1 MQPLIQVMTSS
12 LSKQERNKQLVRQ
25 FFEASDRQD
34 AEMMDQLV
42 SSTNYSLHFSGM
54 PPMNW
59 NTNKEQFLA
68 PFNKAFPDLRRNI
81 VDMVAEGD
89 KVAVSINVT
98 GTYKGEFQGIPATGK
113 QVSFTAMD
121 ILTIIDG
128 KITEEW
134 ATADMMGL
142 MQQIGAIPT
151 RSAGSNNNSTD
162 SA

>member
-1 MQPLIQVMTSS
+1 MAS
-12 LSKQERNKQLVRQ
+12 LSKQEQNKQLVHQ
-25 FFEASDRQD
+25 FFEALDRYD
-34 AEMMDQLV
+34 TEMVDQLL
-42 SSTNYSLHFSGM
+42 SSTNYSFHFSGM
-54 PPMNW
+54 PPMDW

-113 QVSFTAMD
+113 HVSFTAMD

-142 MQQIGAIPT
+142 MQQIGAIPV
-151 RSAGSNNNSTD
+151 RSTSSSSNNSNSSDTV
-162 SA
+162 

>member
-1 MQPLIQVMTSS
+1 MAS
-12 LSKQERNKQLVRQ
+12 LSKQEQNKQLVSQ
-25 FFEASDRQD
+25 FFETLDRQD
-34 AEMMDQLV
+34 TEMMGQLV

-54 PPMNW
+54 PPMDW
-59 NTNKEQFLA
+59 NENKKEFLA
-68 PFNKAFPDLRRNI
+68 PFTKAFPDLRRNI

-98 GTYKGEFQGIPATGK
+98 GTYKGEFQGIPPTGK

-142 MQQIGAIPT
+142 MQQIGAIPA
-151 RSAGSNNNSTD
+151 RSATSSNSSDT
-162 SA
+162 A

>member
-1 MQPLIQVMTSS
+1 MAS
-12 LSKQERNKQLVRQ
+12 LSKQEQNKQLVSQ
-25 FFEASDRQD
+25 FFETLDRQD
-34 AEMMDQLV
+34 TEMMDQLV

-54 PPMNW
+54 PPMDW
-59 NTNKEQFLA
+59 NENKKEFLA
-68 PFNKAFPDLRRNI
+68 PFTKAFPDLRRNI

-98 GTYKGEFQGIPATGK
+98 GTYKGEFQGIPQTGK

-142 MQQIGAIPT
+142 MQQIGAIPA
-151 RSAGSNNNSTD
+151 RSATSSNSSDT
-162 SA
+162 A

>member
-1 MQPLIQVMTSS
+1 MAS
-12 LSKQERNKQLVRQ
+12 LSKQEQNKQLVSQ
-25 FFEASDRQD
+25 FFETLDRQD
-34 AEMMDQLV
+34 TEMMDQLV

-54 PPMNW
+54 PPMDW
-59 NTNKEQFLA
+59 NENKKEFLA
-68 PFNKAFPDLRRNI
+68 PFTKAFPDLRRNI

-98 GTYKGEFQGIPATGK
+98 GTYKGEFQGIPPTGK

-142 MQQIGAIPT
+142 MQQIGAIPA
-151 RSAGSNNNSTD
+151 RSATGSNSSDT
-162 SA
+162 A

>member
-1 MQPLIQVMTSS
+1 MAS
-12 LSKQERNKQLVRQ
+12 LSKQEQNKQLVSQ
-25 FFEASDRQD
+25 FFETLDRQD
-34 AEMMDQLV
+34 TEMMDQLV

-54 PPMNW
+54 PPMDW
-59 NTNKEQFLA
+59 NENKKEFLA
-68 PFNKAFPDLRRNI
+68 PFTKAFPDLRRNI

-98 GTYKGEFQGIPATGK
+98 GTYKGEFQGIPPTGK

-142 MQQIGAIPT
+142 MQQIGAIPA
-151 RSAGSNNNSTD
+151 RSTTSSNSSDT
-162 SA
+162 A

>member
-1 MQPLIQVMTSS
+1 
-12 LSKQERNKQLVRQ
+12 
-25 FFEASDRQD
+25 
-34 AEMMDQLV
+34 
-42 SSTNYSLHFSGM
+42 
-54 PPMNW
+54 MNW

-142 MQQIGAIPT
+142 MQQIGAIPA
-151 RSAGSNNNSTD
+151 RSAGSNNSTD

>member
-1 MQPLIQVMTSS
+1 VRPILKVMAS
-12 LSKQERNKQLVRQ
+12 LSKQEQNKQLVRQ
-25 FFEASDRQD
+25 FFEALDRYD
-34 AEMMDQLV
+34 TEMVDQLV
-42 SSTNYSLHFSGM
+42 SSTNYSFHFSGM
-54 PPMNW
+54 PPMDW

-68 PFNKAFPDLRRNI
+68 PFNKAFPDLHRNI

-89 KVAVSINVT
+89 KVAVSVNVT

-113 QVSFTAMD
+113 HVSFTAMD

-142 MQQIGAIPT
+142 MQQIGAIPVRPT
-151 RSAGSNNNSTD
+151 SSNNSSGT
-162 SA
+162 A

>member
-1 MQPLIQVMTSS
+1 MAS
-12 LSKQERNKQLVRQ
+12 LSKQEQNKQLVHQ
-25 FFEASDRQD
+25 FFEALDRYD
-34 AEMMDQLV
+34 TEMVDQLV
-42 SSTNYSLHFSGM
+42 SSTNYSFHFSGM
-54 PPMNW
+54 PPMDW

-113 QVSFTAMD
+113 HVSFTAMD

-142 MQQIGAIPT
+142 MQQIGAIPV
-151 RSAGSNNNSTD
+151 RSTSSSSNNSNSSDTV
-162 SA
+162 